1 MVQRKFRHADATIMR
16 APVEPPGGN
25 ARRTPR
31 RDDGPV
37 GNGDTAMKR
46 TIGHLVILVLAALV
60 GAATG
65 VAGLALAAQAVTL

>member
-1 MVQRKFRHADATIMR
+1 
-16 APVEPPGGN
+16 
-25 ARRTPR
+25 
-31 RDDGPV
+31 
-37 GNGDTAMKR
+37 MKR